1 MVSLVNI
8 AAGDVISIDF
18 MGHERPLISINTMI
32 DVMLLW
38 KTLFIRYQ
46 LLLHLLEGSA
56 FAKLQQ

>member
-32 DVMLLW
+32 DVMLL
-38 KTLFIRYQ
+38 
-46 LLLHLLEGSA
+46 
-56 FAKLQQ
+56 